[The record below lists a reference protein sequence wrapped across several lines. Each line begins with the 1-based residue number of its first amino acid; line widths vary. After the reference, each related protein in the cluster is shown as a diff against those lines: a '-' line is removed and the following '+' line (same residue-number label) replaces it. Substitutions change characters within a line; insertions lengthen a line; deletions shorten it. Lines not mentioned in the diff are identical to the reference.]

1 MRRWKCIFSMPCA
14 FSMFAFSN
22 MANADDPVFLAATN
36 PPAGFEELSDTQQ
49 SLVDIYFGNRYIGS
63 QLASF
68 SPGIIELPNLA
79 ELVRQIGN
87 LNDPTLIVSTL
98 TGELN
103 SHANLVCLTDSS
115 QNCGILEPPVA
126 GVIFDESRFRVDIF
140 INRRFM
146 LTRAADVRKYLP
158 PSDAGFALMQN
169 FSATVSGSSAEDS
182 DNSYTLNGLTMAAW
196 KENSIYWS
204 WDYSDTSHFSVNQ
217 FYGQRDFEGV
227 EYNAGLLSTSGFGL
241 NLTSDQPMV
250 GLRINSSDNTRED
263 LDFSGGMPVEVFLP
277 TRGRVEVRK
286 DDRLIDSAFFEAG
299 SQQLDTSSFPSGAY
313 DIEIRILDES
323 GSLIAT
329 ENRFFAKQSQ
339 IPPIGEWLFFAEAGR
354 VVYRET
360 DQALP
365 EITDLWLNR
374 AGVSRRVLDTL
385 AATGAVAINDNDA
398 LMEFGLYHFGYR
410 YEISPSLML
419 ADSGS
424 KGFTVNSRLTLGDL
438 SLSGNYRRLWHDEA
452 IENDTDESGDEF
464 PGLFGNAFEQ
474 HSFSASMPL
483 FDGSLGYRYSLN
495 QGYDDNNEE
504 QDPTRT
510 HSLDYRR
517 TLFRTFDYHGDV
529 ALSLSKSGDTEIGL
543 VSFSFRYREDRWNFR
558 ATPRAEINKRDG
570 TTDSSERLRLSTS
583 WEDGDHL
590 DGDLRFDLGVE
601 GGTGDERMDGSVQ
614 YANHYG
620 RASFSASH
628 TRGSDSNTTSWGGS
642 MSTSF
647 LTDGNV
653 FALGGEERAES
664 ALVVNL
670 DGRPGD
676 VFDVKVNGQRRGYAI
691 AGSPSIIALSPYEQ
705 YRVSLSPAGETLY
718 SFDEREKTV
727 TLYPGNVMTLDY
739 QAIPLQLLFGRLLFN
754 GQPLEGARINGGIY
768 PGSTDDIGMF
778 QLETRSDVGNLQVE
792 LDNGWLCQLPVKP
805 LDAGYVLQM
814 GTIDLADSQCSPLLE
829 GQLAI
834 TRRDDI
840 DE

>member
-1 MRRWKCIFSMPCA
+1 MRRWKCIVSLFFALFLCA
-14 FSMFAFSN
+14 LRHMAFAN
-22 MANADDPVFLAATN
+22 EPIFLATTN
-36 PPAGFEELSDTQQ
+36 PPPGFEELSGTQQ

-68 SPGIIELPNLA
+68 SPTIIELPNPA

-87 LNDPTLIVSTL
+87 LNDPALIVSTL

-103 SHANLVCLTDSS
+103 SHADLVCLNGSS
-115 QNCGILEPPVA
+115 QNCGILATPVA

-169 FSATVSGSSAEDS
+169 FSAAVSGSSSESS
-182 DNSYTLNGLTMAAW
+182 DNSYTLNGLTMAARE
-196 KENSIYWS
+196 ENSLYWS
-204 WDYSDTSHFSVNQ
+204 WDYSDTNHFSVSQ
-217 FYGQRDFEGV
+217 FYGQRDFEGL
-227 EYNAGLLSTSGFGL
+227 EYNGGLLSTSGFGL

-263 LDFSGGMPVEVFLP
+263 LDFSGGMPVAVFLP

-299 SQQLDTSSFPSGAY
+299 SQQLDTSGFPSGAY
-313 DIEIRILDES
+313 DIEIRIVDEA
-323 GSLIAT
+323 GNLITT
-329 ENRFFAKQSQ
+329 ETRFFAKQSQ
-339 IPPIGEWLFFAEAGR
+339 IPPVGEWLFFAETGQ
-354 VVYRET
+354 VVNRQV
-360 DQALP
+360 DKALP
-365 EITDLWLNR
+365 ELTKQWLTR
-374 AGVSRRVLDTL
+374 AGTSRRVHDTL
-385 AATGAVAINDNDA
+385 AATGAVAINNDDA

-419 ADSGS
+419 ADNGS
-424 KGFTVNSRLTLGDL
+424 KGFIVNSRLSLADL
-438 SLSGNYRRLWHDEA
+438 SLSGNYRRLWRDELL
-452 IENDTDESGDEF
+452 TDEVDGDGNEI

-474 HSFSASMPL
+474 HSVSAAMPL
-483 FDGSLGYRYSLN
+483 LDGSLGYRYSLN
-495 QGYDDNNEE
+495 QSYDDNNEE

-517 TLFRTFDYHGDV
+517 TLFRTFDYDGDV
-529 ALSLSKSGDTEIGL
+529 TLSLSKSGDTQIGL
-543 VSFSFRYREDRWNFR
+543 VSFSFRYRQDRWNFR
-558 ATPRAEINKRDG
+558 ATPRAEINRQNG
-570 TTDSSERLRLSTS
+570 QTERSERLRISTS
-583 WEDGDHL
+583 WNDGDLL
-590 DGDLRFDLGVE
+590 DGDLRFDAGVE

-614 YANHYG
+614 YANRYG

-628 TRGSDSNTTSWGGS
+628 TRSSDSNTTSWGGS
-642 MSTSF
+642 MNTSF
-647 LTDGNV
+647 LTDGDV

-670 DGRPGD
+670 EGRAGD

-691 AGSPSIIALSPYEQ
+691 AGSPSIIALTPYEQ

-727 TLYPGNVMTLDY
+727 TLYPGNVVTLDY
-739 QAIPLQLLFGRLLFN
+739 EAIPLQLLFGRLLFN
-754 GQPLEGARINGGIY
+754 GQPLEGARINGGLF

-778 QLETRSDVGNLQVE
+778 QLETRSDVGNLQIE
-792 LDNGWLCQLPVKP
+792 LDNGWLCQLPVQP

-814 GTIDLADSQCSPLLE
+814 GTIDLADAQCEPLLE

-834 TRRDDI
+834 SKRS
-840 DE
+840 EAEE

>member
-1 MRRWKCIFSMPCA
+1 
-14 FSMFAFSN
+14 
-22 MANADDPVFLAATN
+22 MALAADPIFLAATN
-36 PPAGFEELSDTQQ
+36 PPAGFEDLSSTQQ

-68 SPGIIELPNLA
+68 SPGIIELPNPA

-103 SHANLVCLTDSS
+103 SHSDRVCLNDSS
-115 QNCGILEPPVA
+115 QNCGILETRVA

-169 FSATVSGSSAEDS
+169 FSAAVSGSTAEGS

-196 KENSIYWS
+196 KENNLYWS
-204 WDYSDTSHFSVNQ
+204 WDYSDTNHFSVNQ
-217 FYGQRDFEGV
+217 LYGQRDFEGV
-227 EYNAGLLSTSGFGL
+227 EYNAGLLSTSGFGF

-250 GLRINSSDNTRED
+250 GLRINSSNNTRED
-263 LDFSGGMPVEVFLP
+263 LDFSGGMPVAVFLP

-286 DDRLIDSAFFEAG
+286 DDRLIDSEFFEAG

-323 GSLIAT
+323 GNRTTT
-329 ENRFFAKQSQ
+329 ETRFFAKQSQ
-339 IPPIGEWLFFAEAGR
+339 IPPSGEWLFFMETGR
-354 VVYRET
+354 VVNRQA
-360 DQALP
+360 DKALP
-365 EITDLWLNR
+365 ELTEQWLTR
-374 AGVSRRVLDTL
+374 AGANRRVLDTL
-385 AATGAVAINDNDA
+385 AATGAVAINNDDA

-419 ADSGS
+419 ADNGS
-424 KGFTVNSRLTLGDL
+424 KGFTVNSRLSLGDL
-438 SLSGNYRRLWHDEA
+438 SLSGNYRRLWHDESLT
-452 IENDTDESGDEF
+452 NDVDDDGNEI

-495 QGYDDNNEE
+495 QSYDDNNEE

-517 TLFRTFDYHGDV
+517 TLFRTFDYDGDV
-529 ALSLSKSGDTEIGL
+529 TLSLSKSSDTEIGL
-543 VSFSFRYREDRWNFR
+543 VSFSFRYRADRWNFR
-558 ATPRAEINKRDG
+558 ATPRAQISKRNG
-570 TTDSSERLRLSTS
+570 ETDSSERLRLSTS
-583 WEDGDHL
+583 WVDGHLL
-590 DGDLRFDLGVE
+590 DGDLRVDAGVE

-628 TRGSDSNTTSWGGS
+628 TRSSDSSITSWGGS

-647 LTDGNV
+647 LTDGEV

-727 TLYPGNVMTLDY
+727 TLYPGNVVTLDY
-739 QAIPLQLLFGRLLFN
+739 EAIPLQLLFGRLLFN
-754 GQPLEGARINGGIY
+754 GLPLEGARINGGLF

-792 LDNGWLCQLPVKP
+792 LNNGWLCQLPVKP
-805 LDAGYVLQM
+805 LNAGYVLQM
-814 GTIDLADSQCSPLLE
+814 GTIDLADAQCAPLLE

-834 TRRDDI
+834 TGRNAI

>member
-1 MRRWKCIFSMPCA
+1 MRRWKCIVTLLLA
-14 FSMFAFSN
+14 FSMSAFSH
-22 MANADDPVFLAATN
+22 MALADDPIFLAATN
-36 PPAGFEELSDTQQ
+36 PPAGFEELSGTQQ

-68 SPGIIELPNLA
+68 SPGIIELPNPA

-103 SHANLVCLTDSS
+103 SHADRVCLTDNA
-115 QNCGILEPPVA
+115 QNCGILETPVA

-169 FSATVSGSSAEDS
+169 FSAAVSGSTAEGS

-196 KENSIYWS
+196 EENSLYWS
-204 WDYSDTSHFSVNQ
+204 WDYSDTNHFSVNQ
-217 FYGQRDFEGV
+217 FYGQRDFEGL
-227 EYNAGLLSTSGFGL
+227 EYNGGLLSTSGFGL

-263 LDFSGGMPVEVFLP
+263 LDFSGGMPVEIFLP
-277 TRGRVEVRK
+277 TRGRVEIRK
-286 DDRLIDSAFFEAG
+286 DGRLIDSAFFEAG
-299 SQQLDTSSFPSGAY
+299 SQQLDTTSFPSGAY

-323 GSLIAT
+323 GNLIST
-329 ENRFFAKQSQ
+329 ETRFFAKQSQ
-339 IPPIGEWLFFAEAGR
+339 IPPIGEWLFFAESGR
-354 VVYRET
+354 LVNREA
-360 DQALP
+360 DKALP
-365 EITDLWLNR
+365 ELTEQWLTR
-374 AGVSRRVLDTL
+374 AGASRRVFDTL
-385 AATGAVAINDNDA
+385 AATGAVAINNDDA

-410 YEISPSLML
+410 YEIAPSLML
-419 ADSGS
+419 ADNGS

-438 SLSGNYRRLWHDEA
+438 SLSGNYRRLWHDEP
-452 IENDTDESGDEF
+452 IDNEVDDNGEEI

-474 HSFSASMPL
+474 HSVSASMPV

-495 QGYDDNNEE
+495 QSYDDNNEE

-517 TLFRTFDYHGDV
+517 TLFRTFDYDGDIT
-529 ALSLSKSGDTEIGL
+529 LSLSKSGDTEIGL

-558 ATPRAEINKRDG
+558 ATPRAEVSKRDG
-570 TTDSSERLRLSTS
+570 ETDSSERLRLSAS
-583 WEDGDHL
+583 WDDGDLL
-590 DGDLRFDLGVE
+590 DGDLRFDAGVE
-601 GGTGDERMDGSVQ
+601 GGTGDDRMDGSVQ
-614 YANHYG
+614 YANRYG

-628 TRGSDSNTTSWGGS
+628 TLGDTSNTTSWGGS

-647 LTDGNV
+647 LTDGDV

-727 TLYPGNVMTLDY
+727 TLYPGNVVTLDY
-739 QAIPLQLLFGRLLFN
+739 EAIPLQLLFGRLLFN
-754 GQPLEGARINGGIY
+754 GQPLEGARINGGLY

-792 LDNGWLCQLPVKP
+792 LDNGWLCQLPVQP

-814 GTIDLADSQCSPLLE
+814 GTIDLSDAQCAPLLE

-834 TRRDDI
+834 TKRDDI
-840 DE
+840 DQ